1 MESFL
6 EITKDIV
13 LLLSPIIVAVISY
26 KSNKKTKKEIQL
38 EVEKIALEKNI
49 ETKQILDKINAE
61 LESQKQLAT
70 WNNSLPQT
78 DEYTK
83 LAGTERYGNIC
94 SLQMLVQTVTYRLDM
109 GYYTN
114 EDLQELK
121 NMMNR
126 IYLPSGEEQLFPY
139 EIPHIVEYKKV
150 QRRIDELLNENVNSN
165 Q

>member
-1 MESFL
+1 MEDFFIL
-6 EITKDIV
+6 IKDI
-13 LLLSPIIVAVISY
+13 LLILSPIVVAVISY
-26 KSNKKTKKEIQL
+26 KSNKKTRKEIRL
-38 EVEKIALEKNI
+38 EVEKTALEKNI
-49 ETKQILDKINAE
+49 ETTQILSKINAE

-83 LAGTERYGNIC
+83 LAGVERYGNIC

-126 IYLPSGEEQLFPY
+126 IHLPSGEEQLFPY
-139 EIPHIVEYKKV
+139 EIPHIVEYQKV

>member
-1 MESFL
+1 MEDFF
-6 EITKDIV
+6 IVIKDI
-13 LLLSPIIVAVISY
+13 LLILSPIVVAVISY
-26 KSNKKTKKEIQL
+26 KSNKKTRKEIRL
-38 EVEKIALEKNI
+38 EVEKTALEKNI
-49 ETKQILDKINAE
+49 ETTQILSKINAE

-83 LAGTERYGNIC
+83 LAGVERYGNIC

-114 EDLQELK
+114 EDLKELK

-126 IYLPSGEEQLFPY
+126 IYLPSSEEQLFPY